1 MAQIWVR
8 RQDDLTQE
16 IPLKCASL
24 YWKDMYDNRTQAQYR
39 LLGQHIPNQTD
50 QYHSLS
56 FVVGSPNF
64 TIEGEKWTVLG
75 EDIATADTLT
85 DYPMMDQD
93 IEKVSSYGTG
103 NYYSVQWKD
112 SAFTPMTVGVK
123 PDDWDSMYFCKY
135 FVKTDFGSGWTGYQY
150 QALRRS
156 ATWSPTTQ
164 YYKSNKTYT
173 MQYTVQ
179 GSGIIDFTFGART
192 ILGGGGY
199 YAGNGSK
206 VWSMPKDLNFLC
218 SYYEEPP
225 ANMGLPGLTSIESVD
240 SGTVFSVSNN
250 TTYKGPYCY
259 AVPVAFNIPG
269 GTVIGT
275 GQSGTYEVPQNRQY
289 YGIMFV
295 RQNTFGIVDRIS
307 VQAIESLAW
316 AAPTHPH
323 QDYGEDTPAYGGKG
337 KAPVGKDNP
346 RQTITK
352 AKQGG
357 ILTDITSG
365 AGIVIYKMTE
375 TEFSNFLKAFT
386 DKSLKGWA
394 QQSSSGTLN
403 FQNIFSQLSTFMSKD
418 SNNILFIKTSPVDFP
433 STGTKTIS
441 KLMVGTSPVSSGYEN
456 NLTAKVVTQWYKEGH
471 NSLAFAGTELG
482 KFTYANDFTDLEP
495 YTSAEIYFPTASSMS
510 VLPSYLSNCTMQID
524 YGFNLLDSSATYT
537 TTIYTNLFE
546 DSLGGTV
553 QLASTGYCCRDADVL
568 VADREIKEA
577 VQSLSPLVA
586 KGIATIATG
595 GMTAPALV
603 TTALGAATTAVEST
617 QPTMTCNVP
626 TSGSTSPYN
635 DCITGG
641 RRSIVLTIN
650 KARRFSQGE
659 ESASAGRADIMGYY
673 SNFYIEQISTKLT
686 DGDFFSIQEIK
697 MNLASGMTKAEYDK
711 IIALLHEG
719 VWL

>member
-8 RQDDLTQE
+8 KQNDLTQE

-24 YWKDMYDNRTQAQYR
+24 YWKDMYDHKSDCQFSLIRNHKPTE
-39 LLGQHIPNQTD
+39 TE
-50 QYHSLS
+50 QYHALGFEVNKPN
-56 FVVGSPNF
+56 FVV
-64 TIEGEKWTVLG
+64 EGERWTVLG
-75 EDIATADTLT
+75 EDLTTADTLT
-85 DYPMMDQD
+85 DYPMCNED
-93 IEKVSSYGTG
+93 IEKVEPYGTG
-103 NYYSVQWKD
+103 NYMGVQWKE

-123 PDDWDSMYFCKY
+123 PDDWDTMYFCKY
-135 FVKTDFGSGWTGYQY
+135 FVKTGWGGDWTGYKY
-150 QALRRS
+150 EALRKS

-164 YYKSNKTYT
+164 YYRSNKTYT
-173 MQYTVQ
+173 MQYTVS
-179 GSGIIDFTFGART
+179 GTGIIDFTFGART
-192 ILGGGGY
+192 ILGGNSY
-199 YAGNGSK
+199 VNFGSF
-206 VWSMPKDLNFLC
+206 VWSAPSDDTFRLIYSDGLNNTNF
-218 SYYEEPP
+218 
-225 ANMGLPGLTSIESVD
+225 ALPGTATD
-240 SGTVFSVSNN
+240 SNKN
-250 TTYKGPYCY
+250 CTTFGFGASSPITYMGPYCY

-269 GTVIGT
+269 GTVIG
-275 GQSGTYEVPQNRQY
+275 SGSSAYTVPQNRQY
-289 YGIMFV
+289 YGTMFV
-295 RQNTFGIVDRIS
+295 KQNTLGNVERIY
-307 VQAIESLAW
+307 VEALESLCW

-337 KAPVGKDNP
+337 KAPIGKDNP

-418 SNNILFIKTSPVDFP
+418 SNNILFIKTSPVSFP
-433 STGTKTIS
+433 STDTKTIS
-441 KLMVGTSPVSSGYEN
+441 KLMVGTSPVSSGYSN

-471 NSLAFAGTELG
+471 NSLNFAGTELG
-482 KFTYANDFTDLEP
+482 SFTYANDFTDLEP

-546 DSLGGTV
+546 DGQGGTV

-650 KARRFSQGE
+650 KPRRFSDGE
-659 ESASAGRADIMGYY
+659 SSASAGRSDIIGYY
-673 SNFYIEQISTKLT
+673 SNYYIEQLSTKLS
-686 DGDFFSIQEIK
+686 DGDFFSIQDIK